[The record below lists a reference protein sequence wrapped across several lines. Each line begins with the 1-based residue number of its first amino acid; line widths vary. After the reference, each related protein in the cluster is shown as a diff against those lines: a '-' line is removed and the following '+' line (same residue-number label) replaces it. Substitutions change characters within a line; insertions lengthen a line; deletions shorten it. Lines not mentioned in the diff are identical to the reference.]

1 MTMPSDMT
9 EQDPSPNSAGPPPLW
24 VWLLVVILGA
34 ATAFSVH
41 TALTKNQLYW
51 ESETARDTLVHDK
64 SRLEANVTDL
74 KQQVDQANAARE
86 ETANALK
93 QSRADTETA
102 SNQITD
108 LQNKINDLDTKL
120 KAALADAKQANA
132 AKDIA
137 TAEADRLKAELA
149 DTQKKLAAAQADL
162 AQVQAQNQQPQAP
175 TPH

>member
-1 MTMPSDMT
+1 MQSDPTERDLVPSG
-9 EQDPSPNSAGPPPLW
+9 SGPAPLW
-24 VWLLVVILGA
+24 VWLLVVVLGA
-34 ATAFSVH
+34 ATAFSTH
-41 TALTKNQLYW
+41 SALTKNQLYW
-51 ESETARDTLVHDK
+51 ESETAREALVQDK

-102 SNQITD
+102 HNQITD

-120 KAALADAKQANA
+120 NAAQADAKQANA
-132 AKDIA
+132 AKDMI
-137 TAEADRLKAELA
+137 TAEVDRLKTELA

>member
-1 MTMPSDMT
+1 MTMQSDMDR
-9 EQDPSPNSAGPPPLW
+9 DPLQNSAGPPPLW
-24 VWLLVVILGA
+24 VWLLVVALGA
-34 ATAFSVH
+34 ATAFSAH

-51 ESETARDTLVHDK
+51 ESETAREALVHDK
-64 SRLEANVTDL
+64 SRLEANVSDL
-74 KQQVDQANAARE
+74 KQQIDQANAARE

-93 QSRADTETA
+93 QSRTDTETA

-120 KAALADAKQANA
+120 NAAQADAKQANA
-132 AKDIA
+132 AKD
-137 TAEADRLKAELA
+137 TVTSEVDRLKAELA

>member
-1 MTMPSDMT
+1 MTMQSDMDR
-9 EQDPSPNSAGPPPLW
+9 DPLQNDAGPPPLW
-24 VWLLVVILGA
+24 VWLLVVFLGA
-34 ATAFSVH
+34 ATAFSAH

-51 ESETARDTLVHDK
+51 ESETVRDALVHDK

-93 QSRADTETA
+93 QSRTDTETA

-120 KAALADAKQANA
+120 NAAQADAKQANA
-132 AKDIA
+132 AKDTV
-137 TAEADRLKAELA
+137 TAEVDRLKTELA